1 MILEFSDWVSRDWLY
16 SVHRGPRATL
26 TRQPTEGR
34 SREGGLR
41 LGEMERDCLIGYGAT
56 QLLLE
61 RLMISSDKFEV
72 NACEECGLMGY
83 NGWCTYCK
91 SSKKMAQLTIPYAA
105 KLLFQE
111 VMSYLSVGLDPTNIC
126 SIVDG
131 DECCPTAGP

>member
-1 MILEFSDWVSRDWLY
+1 
-16 SVHRGPRATL
+16 
-26 TRQPTEGR
+26 
-34 SREGGLR
+34 
-41 LGEMERDCLIGYGAT
+41 MERDCLIGYGAT

-72 NACEECGLMGY
+72 NACQECGLMGY

-111 VMSYLSVGLDPTNIC
+111 VSREPFRKSGLVYPCAVAQLMAMNVVPRLVLD
-126 SIVDG
+126 D
-131 DECCPTAGP
+131 A

>member
-1 MILEFSDWVSRDWLY
+1 
-16 SVHRGPRATL
+16 
-26 TRQPTEGR
+26 
-34 SREGGLR
+34 
-41 LGEMERDCLIGYGAT
+41 MERDCLIGYGAT

-72 NACEECGLMGY
+72 NACEDCGLMGY

-111 VMSYLSVGLDPTNIC
+111 VCVSWHLLIISNTMTKSFKLMAMNVVPRLVLDDA
-126 SIVDG
+126 S
-131 DECCPTAGP
+131 

>member
-1 MILEFSDWVSRDWLY
+1 MTVAVYFR
-16 SVHRGPRATL
+16 RGPRATL

-72 NACEECGLMGY
+72 NACQECGLMGY
-83 NGWCTYCK
+83 NGWCSYCK

-111 VMSYLSVGLDPTNIC
+111 VRTFVAR
-126 SIVDG
+126 
-131 DECCPTAGP
+131 AGASTDFI

>member
-1 MILEFSDWVSRDWLY
+1 
-16 SVHRGPRATL
+16 
-26 TRQPTEGR
+26 
-34 SREGGLR
+34 
-41 LGEMERDCLIGYGAT
+41 MERDCLIGYGAT

-111 VMSYLSVGLDPTNIC
+111 VSPCASASASASASSSEHGWLTIFLVS
-126 SIVDG
+126 SWR
-131 DECCPTAGP
+131 

>member
-1 MILEFSDWVSRDWLY
+1 
-16 SVHRGPRATL
+16 
-26 TRQPTEGR
+26 
-34 SREGGLR
+34 
-41 LGEMERDCLIGYGAT
+41 MERDCLIGYGAT

-72 NACEECGLMGY
+72 NACEQCGLMGY

-111 VMSYLSVGLDPTNIC
+111 VSSRILVGVTRSLTHTFQLMAMNVVPRLVLD
-126 SIVDG
+126 D
-131 DECCPTAGP
+131 A

>member
-1 MILEFSDWVSRDWLY
+1 MVMDKMHARARCVTPLSAYNLFLTVCLS
-16 SVHRGPRATL
+16 RGPRATL

-72 NACEECGLMGY
+72 HACESCGLMGY
-83 NGWCTYCK
+83 NGWCPYCK

-105 KLLFQE
+105 KLLFQ
-111 VMSYLSVGLDPTNIC
+111 V
-126 SIVDG
+126 
-131 DECCPTAGP
+131 CCL

>member
-1 MILEFSDWVSRDWLY
+1 
-16 SVHRGPRATL
+16 
-26 TRQPTEGR
+26 
-34 SREGGLR
+34 
-41 LGEMERDCLIGYGAT
+41 MERDCLIGYGAT

-72 NACEECGLMGY
+72 NACQECGLMGY

-111 VMSYLSVGLDPTNIC
+111 VSREPFRKAGFVYSCAVAQLMAMNVVPRLVLD
-126 SIVDG
+126 D
-131 DECCPTAGP
+131 A

>member
-1 MILEFSDWVSRDWLY
+1 MDKMHARARQVYQIISDGQGLNLN
-16 SVHRGPRATL
+16 RGPRATL

-83 NGWCTYCK
+83 NGWCTYCQ

-111 VMSYLSVGLDPTNIC
+111 VCGVA
-126 SIVDG
+126 
-131 DECCPTAGP
+131 CCLIFG

>member
-1 MILEFSDWVSRDWLY
+1 MVMDKMHARA
-16 SVHRGPRATL
+16 RGPRATL

-34 SREGGLR
+34 SRDGGLR

-72 NACEECGLMGY
+72 NACQECGLMGY

-111 VMSYLSVGLDPTNIC
+111 VSLACLTSPLTTLILRFQLMAMNVVPRLVLD
-126 SIVDG
+126 D
-131 DECCPTAGP
+131 A